1 MVAHDQAG
9 SDSVMAEEPA
19 LDGVALLFAEGQR
32 PSVET
37 IDALL
42 GQLPAESM
50 LSVSYRGEAEHGCLE
65 LLYRGLAF
73 DLKGL
78 LPGEAAAG
86 PDIHQRHGF
95 DDSLPPLDAVLLA
108 VGPHLEGGAHLSPV
122 LRGHLK
128 VALALAALPG
138 LMAMVWAPAGVMM
151 APQDFV
157 QRVGGWLQGGAFPV
171 PGLVALLSGGDGALR
186 SHGLSF
192 FTPREVRVEAGD
204 TQAEIASLLI
214 ARLVDGDGHVPAWVT
229 DGAGR
234 IWNVSWEPE
243 RGLITA
249 RPGA

>member
-1 MVAHDQAG
+1 MVAQDQAG
-9 SDSVMAEEPA
+9 SDSVMAAEPA

-32 PSVET
+32 PSVEL

-42 GQLPAESM
+42 AQLPAESM
-50 LSVSYRGEAEHGCLE
+50 LSVSYRGEAERGCLE

-78 LPGEAAAG
+78 LPGKAAAG
-86 PDIHQRHGF
+86 PVIRQSLGIG
-95 DDSLPPLDAVLLA
+95 DSLPPLEAVLLA
-108 VGPHLEGGAHLSPV
+108 AGPHLEGGAHLPPV
-122 LRGHLK
+122 LRGHLT

-138 LMAMVWAPAGVMM
+138 LMAMAWAPAGVMM

-157 QRVGGWLQGGAFPV
+157 QAVAGWLQGGAFPA
-171 PGLVALLSGGDGALR
+171 PGLVALLSEEDGALR

-214 ARLVDGDGHVPAWVT
+214 GRLVDGDGHVPAWVT
-229 DGAGR
+229 DSAGR
-234 IWNVSWEPE
+234 IWNVLWEPE
-243 RGLITA
+243 QRLITA

>member
-1 MVAHDQAG
+1 MVAQDQAD
-9 SDSVMAEEPA
+9 SDSVMAAESA

-32 PSVET
+32 PSVEL

-42 GQLPAESM
+42 AQLPAESM
-50 LSVSYRGEAEHGCLE
+50 LSVSYRGEAERGCLE

-86 PDIHQRHGF
+86 PVIRQRLGF
-95 DDSLPPLDAVLLA
+95 DDSLPPLEAVLLA
-108 VGPHLEGGAHLSPV
+108 AGPHLEGGAHLSPV
-122 LRGHLK
+122 LRGHLT
-128 VALALAALPG
+128 VALALTALPG
-138 LMAMVWAPAGVMM
+138 LMAVVWAPAGVMM
-151 APQDFV
+151 APQDFA
-157 QRVGGWLQGGAFPV
+157 QRIGGWLQGGAFPA
-171 PGLVALLSGGDGALR
+171 PGLVALLSEDDGALC
-186 SHGLSF
+186 SHGLPF

-214 ARLVDGDGHVPAWVT
+214 GRLVDGDGHVPAWIT

-234 IWNVSWEPE
+234 TWNVSWEPE
-243 RGLITA
+243 QGLITA